1 MGLIET
7 AAGGWWLHSAIG
19 GGLLLLAAAVLMAL
33 TQQPARRQ
41 RLGEWG
47 AAAALLVAALSLAPA
62 WLLVPAPEQY
72 QPPAPA
78 TVAIEERPAPAT
90 PAIPPA
96 PEAPAWA
103 PDVVLADPEEAPDQ
117 PAPEAP
123 ASPAEAPPVPPPPET
138 PRAAETPITV
148 TTVCHWL
155 GIAYAAVAAALV
167 VRLLWHHLLLWRL
180 LRSARPA
187 PPAAARL
194 FAELASGLTPAPRL
208 LVADRLHVPVC
219 CGLLRPTVLLPAA
232 LAEEAPETALRWVFA
247 HELTHVRRRDA
258 WGRLLFGLAQAVYFY
273 VPWFWPLRRQVRLC
287 QEYLADAAAV
297 EQGAWPEDY
306 AEFLLRLVALPAAP
320 AAATGVLG
328 HSSDLF
334 RRVTMLLK
342 PSPLEK
348 RCPRVWSLAVAAG
361 LLSGAV
367 LLSGVGLKA
376 APAPAAPAPKEEPK
390 KDAPKKDEPK
400 KEEPKKDDAPAFPG
414 LPKIEELLPP
424 DLPPE
429 VAEQLKKH
437 MKQLEEQ
444 MKQLQQQGGGIWINP
459 GMPGNPFGGGG
470 AWGGGFGIPGLNVH
484 GRLGAMIKKPD
495 ATLVEQLDLP
505 KNQGIVI
512 GEVKPD
518 SAAAKAGLK
527 ANDILLEL
535 NGKPVPSDP
544 REFVKMLDDIKANTP
559 VDAVVMRKGK
569 KETIKGLSLPEAPKP
584 VNPFGGGF
592 QGFPGLPGGAGGGG
606 FGGAFPGGKP
616 GARSSMS
623 MTRNGDGFRA
633 TYQEGGLSIA
643 VSGKIDEGKA
653 KADEISVTDNGETKK
668 YKSVDDVPE
677 GLRDDV
683 KRVLRACEAGGLHP
697 LPQKSRPI
705 D

>member
-7 AAGGWWLHSAIG
+7 AAGGWWLHSAAG

-33 TQQPARRQ
+33 TRQPARRQ

-62 WLLVPAPEQY
+62 WLRVPVPEDY
-72 QPPAPA
+72 QPRSPAAPA
-78 TVAIEERPAPAT
+78 VEEHPAPAT
-90 PAIPPA
+90 PAAPPA

-103 PDVVLADPEEAPDQ
+103 PDVVLADPGGATDL

-123 ASPAEAPPVPPPPET
+123 APPAAAPPAPA
-138 PRAAETPITV
+138 RAAETHFTL
-148 TTVCHWL
+148 TTLCRWL
-155 GIAYAAVAAALV
+155 GVAYAVVAAILV

-187 PPAAARL
+187 PPHAARL

-208 LVADRLHVPVC
+208 LIADRLHVPVS

-232 LAEEAPETALRWVFA
+232 LAEQAPETALRWVFA

-258 WGRLLFGLAQAVYFY
+258 WARLLLGLAQAVYFY

-297 EQGAWPEDY
+297 AQGAWPEDY

-348 RCPRVWSLAVAAG
+348 RCPRFWSLAVAAG

-400 KEEPKKDDAPAFPG
+400 KEEPKKDEAPAFPG

-429 VAEQLKKH
+429 VAEQLKKQ

-444 MKQLQQQGGGIWINP
+444 MKRLQQQGGGIWVNP
-459 GMPGNPFGGGG
+459 GMPGNPFGPGGG
-470 AWGGGFGIPGLNVH
+470 WGGGFGIPGLNAH
-484 GRLGAMIKKPD
+484 GRLGAMVKKPD
-495 ATLVEQLDLP
+495 ATLIEQLDLP

-535 NGKPVPSDP
+535 NGKPVSSDP

-584 VNPFGGGF
+584 VNPFGPGGGAVF
-592 QGFPGLPGGAGGGG
+592 PGGLPGLPGGPGNGG
-606 FGGAFPGGKP
+606 FP
-616 GARSSMS
+616 GARLSV
-623 MTRNGDGFRA
+623 TRTDDNFRG
-633 TYQEGGLSIA
+633 TYTEGPVSIT
-643 VSGKIDEGKA
+643 VTGKMDDGKA
-653 KADEISVTDNGETKK
+653 KVDEISVTDNDQTKT
-668 YKSVDDVPE
+668 YKSVDQVPE
-677 GLRDDV
+677 DVREDV
-683 KRVLRACEAGGLHP
+683 KTLLRKCEAGGLRVAP
-697 LPQKSRPI
+697 KKPQPI